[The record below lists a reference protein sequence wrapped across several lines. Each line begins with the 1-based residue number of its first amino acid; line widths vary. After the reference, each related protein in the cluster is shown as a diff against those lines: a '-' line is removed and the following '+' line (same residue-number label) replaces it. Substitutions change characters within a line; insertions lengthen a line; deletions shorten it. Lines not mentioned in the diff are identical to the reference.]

1 MWLAGVAVSRPTD
14 AGHRVVVLGASN
26 VARGISVITE
36 TSRRMHGRPLEIFAA
51 FGRGRS
57 YGKTTRFLGFGL
69 PGIAECGLWESLAA
83 RPPLATSALVTDIG
97 NDLFYDQPL
106 ERIVGW
112 IDLCLARLAAIG
124 ARTVVTRLPLD
135 NLPELTEARFRV
147 LRKIF
152 FPRCRQTLAQA
163 TELARALDERIVEL
177 AGIYGAQTIS
187 PPRASYGF
195 DAIHIRLCATPRAWR
210 EILLAWSP
218 DLAPPRAVPPSPL
231 RALYL
236 NTVFPERQRV
246 FGREWQVRQPSGR
259 LPGGTTL
266 WLY

>member
-1 MWLAGVAVSRPTD
+1 MSPASTAGQRI
-14 AGHRVVVLGASN
+14 VVLGASN

-36 TSRRMHGRPLEIFAA
+36 TARRLHGRPLEIFAA

-57 YGKTTRFLGFGL
+57 YGQSSRFLGFGL
-69 PGIAECGLWESLAA
+69 PGIAECGLWESLSA

-112 IDLCLARLAAIG
+112 IDVCLARLAAIG

-135 NLPELTEARFRV
+135 NLPGLSERRFRL
-147 LRKIF
+147 LRKFF
-152 FPRCRQTLAQA
+152 FPRCRQSLAQVA
-163 TELARALDERIVEL
+163 ELAAALDERVVEL
-177 AGIYGAQTIS
+177 ARVHGAQTIS
-187 PPRASYGF
+187 PLRAWYGF
-195 DAIHIRLCATPRAWR
+195 DAIHIRLRATPRAWR
-210 EILLAWSP
+210 EILLSWSP
-218 DLAPPRAVPPSPL
+218 ELAPPRAVPPAPL

-246 FGREWQVRQPSGR
+246 FGREWEVRQPAGK
-259 LPGGTTL
+259 LPDGTTL

>member
-1 MWLAGVAVSRPTD
+1 MSLPSQPR
-14 AGHRVVVLGASN
+14 HRIVVLGASN

-36 TSRRMHGRPLEIFAA
+36 TARRLHGRPLEIFAA

-57 YGKTTRFLGFGL
+57 YGQASRFLGFQL
-69 PGIAECGLWESLAA
+69 PGIAECGIWESLSA

-112 IDLCLARLAAIG
+112 VDHCLARLAAIE

-135 NLPELTEARFRV
+135 NLPGLTEARFRV

-152 FPRCRQTLAQA
+152 FPRCRQSLAQV
-163 TELARALDERIVEL
+163 TELAHALDERVVAL
-177 AGIYGAQTIS
+177 ARAYGAQTIS
-187 PPRASYGF
+187 PPRTWYGL
-195 DAIHIRLCATPRAWR
+195 DAIHIRLRTTPRAWR

-218 DLAPPRAVPPSPL
+218 EFVRPRAVLPSPL
-231 RALYL
+231 RAVYL

-246 FGREWQVRQPSGR
+246 FGREWQVPQPAGK
-259 LPGGTTL
+259 LPDGTTL

>member
-1 MWLAGVAVSRPTD
+1 MWLAGVAVSRSMD

-36 TSRRMHGRPLEIFAA
+36 TSRRMHGQPLEVFAA

-57 YGKTTRFLGFGL
+57 YGKATRFLGFGL

-106 ERIVGW
+106 DRIVGW
-112 IDLCLARLAAIG
+112 VDLCLARWRQSEP
-124 ARTVVTRLPLD
+124 RTVVTRLPLE

-152 FPRCRQTLAQA
+152 FPGVDKRLRRRRSLLWRSTSALSSWLASMA
-163 TELARALDERIVEL
+163 KRFLRRAW
-177 AGIYGAQTIS
+177 
-187 PPRASYGF
+187 YGF
-195 DAIHIRLCATPRAWR
+195 DAIHIRFARRRTLRARFCSPGHPIWR
-210 EILLAWSP
+210 R
-218 DLAPPRAVPPSPL
+218 RAVPPSPL
-231 RALYL
+231 RALI
-236 NTVFPERQRV
+236 
-246 FGREWQVRQPSGR
+246 
-259 LPGGTTL
+259 
-266 WLY
+266 